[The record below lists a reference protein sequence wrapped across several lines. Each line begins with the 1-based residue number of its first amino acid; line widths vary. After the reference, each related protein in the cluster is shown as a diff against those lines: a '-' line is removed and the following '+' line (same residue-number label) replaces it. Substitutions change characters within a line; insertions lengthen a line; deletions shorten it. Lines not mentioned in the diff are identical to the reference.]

1 MFQQYGH
8 YTAASPGEKQLDS
21 IHGRTALG
29 ILIFQD
35 LAVVVVILLAPLL
48 SGAESS
54 ALDNWPILL
63 GLGIGLIALTLVSGR
78 WLVPELLHFIARFKR
93 RDLFLLTIIV
103 ICFGIT
109 WITSTLGLSLA
120 LGAFLAG
127 LTISNTEYK
136 HQALGNILPFQDIFL
151 SLFFIS
157 IGMLLNVNFVLE
169 NLPLIILLTIA
180 VILLKSVI
188 AGIVAGI
195 LGLSFRVM
203 VLVGLMLS
211 QIGGV
216 LFYPG
221 SSWSAI

>member
-1 MFQQYGH
+1 MFWNY
-8 YTAASPGEKQLDS
+8 
-21 IHGRTALG
+21 
-29 ILIFQD
+29 
-35 LAVVVVILLAPLL
+35 
-48 SGAESS
+48 
-54 ALDNWPILL
+54 LDNLYSRIIS
-63 GLGIGLIALTLVSGR
+63 GIRCFPGWSYNIKYRIQTSGP
-78 WLVPELLHFIARFKR
+78 WKY
-93 RDLFLLTIIV
+93 
-103 ICFGIT
+103 
-109 WITSTLGLSLA
+109 STL
-120 LGAFLAG
+120 
-127 LTISNTEYK
+127 
-136 HQALGNILPFQDIFL
+136 QDIFL

-169 NLPLIILLTIA
+169 NLPLIILLTIT